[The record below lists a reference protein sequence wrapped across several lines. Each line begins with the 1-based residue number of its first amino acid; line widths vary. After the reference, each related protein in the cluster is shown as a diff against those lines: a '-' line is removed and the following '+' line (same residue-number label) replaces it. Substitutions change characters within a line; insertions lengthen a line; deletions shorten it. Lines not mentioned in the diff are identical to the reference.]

1 MKAARLLGRSRP
13 PTFHAPTA
21 AALEEARSLLRD
33 AVASQPGPFDWYEV
47 ADRVRARSASLDLA
61 LLEGLLIAGTVND
74 TRRRH
79 FPDPM
84 DLAFRRDDGLL
95 ERYDP
100 AFHGR
105 WSDVGTLRLVPT
117 GVVTVPAGSL
127 GEAPGF

>member
-1 MKAARLLGRSRP
+1 MKAARWLGRSRP

-21 AALEEARSLLRD
+21 ADLEEARSRLRD
-33 AVASQPGPFDWYEV
+33 AISAQEGPFDWYDV
-47 ADRVRARSASLDLA
+47 ADRLRARSASVDLA

-79 FPDPM
+79 VPDPM

-100 AFHGR
+100 AVHGR
-105 WSDVGTLRLVPT
+105 WSNGGTLRLVPS
-117 GVVTVPAGSL
+117 GVVTVSAGFL
-127 GEAPGF
+127 GEAPGL